1 MWIELIWESD
11 FLYMEP
17 KEITEDIKDKAIE
30 IESLKNL
37 LQRNF
42 TEIENI

>member
-1 MWIELIWESD
+1 
-11 FLYMEP
+11 MEP
-17 KEITEDIKDKAIE
+17 KEITEDTKDKAIE

-42 TEIENI
+42 TEIENIS

>member
-1 MWIELIWESD
+1 
-11 FLYMEP
+11 MEP
-17 KEITEDIKDKAIE
+17 KEINGYTKDNAIE